1 VQRQLDDLLVA
12 DEGFYCIHAL
22 QPEAKS
28 FA

>member
-1 VQRQLDDLLVA
+1 MQRQLDDLLVA

-22 QPEAKS
+22 QPEARS